1 MSLAVSTSSVDNLLW
16 TMTPDDEIL
25 FGHVADESRSSFE
38 RLNALAHRAHAGS
51 LPPDLALAVAQFE
64 LHGATLRSLLRWYPN
79 EARIRK
85 ALLDWELYAVGLR
98 TSGLAVAQET

>member
-1 MSLAVSTSSVDNLLW
+1 
-16 TMTPDDEIL
+16 MTPDDEIL

-38 RLNALAHRAHAGS
+38 RVTALAGRAHAGS

-64 LHGATLRSLLRWYPN
+64 LHGATLRSLLRWYPD

-85 ALLDWELYAVGLR
+85 ALMDWELFSVQLATNGLPI
-98 TSGLAVAQET
+98 TLSP